1 MRYTLRQLEIF
12 LAAAHFQ
19 NISRAS
25 ESLSMSQSAA
35 SGALKEL
42 ESQFDIQL
50 FDRVG
55 KRLQLN
61 DFGRALQPRAEELIA
76 RASELE
82 SAFGKHVD
90 NGPIK
95 VGATLSIGN
104 YLAVPMI
111 ARYMK
116 QYEGGRITLDVANTA
131 TISEKLQK
139 FELDVGLIEGEV
151 NNADFSITPWRDDE
165 LVVFCSKNHPLANKD
180 QLTDD
185 DLLNSDW
192 IVRESGSG
200 TRQTFDRAMHNLLPD
215 LKILLEL
222 EHTEAIKR
230 AVESGLGLGCLSRI
244 TLEDAFQRGS
254 LVELH
259 VPNRDLQRKFYLVYH
274 KQKYLTAAI
283 ENWLSLCHQFA
294 DKTIVEINHSNN

>member
-12 LAAAHFQ
+12 LAAANYQ

-42 ESQFDIQL
+42 ENQFDIQL

-61 DFGRALQPRAEELIA
+61 DFGRALQPRAEELLA
-76 RASELE
+76 RAGDLE
-82 SAFGKHVD
+82 SAFGRHVD
-90 NGPIK
+90 SGPIK

-111 ARYMK
+111 AEYMK
-116 QYEGGRITLDVANTA
+116 RYKGGRVTLDVANTA
-131 TISEKLQK
+131 TISQKLQK

-151 NNADFSITPWRDDE
+151 NNPDLSITPWRDDE
-165 LVVFCSKNHPLANKD
+165 LVIFCSKNSPLAKKS
-180 QLTDD
+180 QLNDE
-185 DLLNSDW
+185 DLLSADW

-215 LKILLEL
+215 LNILLEL

-230 AVESGLGLGCLSRI
+230 AVESGLGIGCLSRI
-244 TLEDAFQRGS
+244 TLTDAFERGS
-254 LVELH
+254 LIELK
-259 VPNRDLQRKFYLVYH
+259 VINRDLSRKFYLVYH

-283 ENWLSLCHQFA
+283 ENWLSLC
-294 DKTIVEINHSNN
+294 NNFDT